1 MKSLKTF
8 LEERFSSEERAE
20 IRRRAKEKLAGIKL
34 QKLREECHLTQA
46 EAAHA
51 MGVSQAALS
60 KMERRPNVTVGALQR
75 YVEALG
81 CRLEVNVLKPVGFPT
96 AIGKS
101 KGAGRRKRLAQGQRR
116 AALRMHRVH
125 LIAG

>member
-8 LEERFSSEERAE
+8 LEERFTSEERAE

-81 CRLEVNVLKPVGFPT
+81 CRLEVNVLKPISLQAGY
-96 AIGKS
+96 GKL
-101 KGAGRRKRLAQGQRR
+101 KGAGRRKSSAGKTRR
-116 AALRMHRVH
+116 SPRRMHRIH
-125 LIAG
+125 LIDS